1 MLRRPTPAMLSVPLW
16 TQTSP
21 IRTWHCE
28 LVAPVSGY
36 FRLFQVASLFQL
48 SESRRGKGVCLGVF
62 FRSISQVSQ
71 ANSGQRLTF
80 VIASCWPSRIP
91 KHARQI
97 TKLGSHLHLL
107 QAQQLSKLRTSWY
120 LSNRGRVFP
129 CRSSNLFWSCASRQ
143 SSTLSVGLLK
153 TFANSRLVI
162 ECLSLKHKKCERCT
176 VFQKISG
183 YSALMPDQQL
193 AKIWPSWENCEK
205 TNKIHSSEPGWTI
218 TLVQGGVSTW
228 QERQCTMRVN

>member
-36 FRLFQVASLFQL
+36 FRLLQVASLFQL

-80 VIASCWPSRIP
+80 VIASCWPLAVKNS
-91 KHARQI
+91 KARQ
-97 TKLGSHLHLL
+97 TNQEFGSHLHLL

-120 LSNRGRVFP
+120 LSNSGRVFP
-129 CRSSNLFWSCASRQ
+129 CRSSNLFWSCAS
-143 SSTLSVGLLK
+143 
-153 TFANSRLVI
+153 
-162 ECLSLKHKKCERCT
+162 
-176 VFQKISG
+176 
-183 YSALMPDQQL
+183 MPELDF
-193 AKIWPSWENCEK
+193 ICWPS
-205 TNKIHSSEPGWTI
+205 
-218 TLVQGGVSTW
+218 
-228 QERQCTMRVN
+228 